1 MKRFLLPIAALAL
14 CQAAHA
20 ATGMES
26 RNGRMRHDA
35 ATAELTAR
43 TAADND
49 TAQPEDSLRMYRLQE
64 IEVTGTRA
72 TQSTP
77 VAFSLLSHDEIAR
90 HSYGTDIPTVLA
102 LTPSMI
108 ATNETGIG
116 IGGTSMRLRGTDAT
130 RLNVTINGVAMNNPD
145 SHLMYW
151 YDTPDLI
158 SAVGNMQVQRG
169 AGISTNG
176 TGAFGGAVSMTTEAL
191 STEFGGS
198 ASLSYGSYNTNKQAV
213 HISSGLLGGHWALD
227 ARLTHIGSDGYI
239 DRGATDLKSYMF
251 QAGYYNGNTMLK
263 LLSFGGKAKTYLTY
277 TGVTKADMALY
288 GRRYHTEGQY
298 ATSDGPF
305 VLADGTHVNYY
316 DDHTDNY
323 LQINNQ
329 LLLSHRFDAKWT
341 MNATA
346 FYTYGDGFYKQYKD
360 SKKLGEYLNIR
371 GLAGGEKADLIREKR
386 MYNHLG
392 GLHAAANYASQRLA
406 LTFGGSYSYYGCPHW
421 GTLAWVDGLRPEDY
435 AGRWYDNDVEKHD
448 ANLFARANWTVAE
461 GLDLFADL
469 QYRYVGY
476 KAWGVNDNY
485 DKKTGAM
492 QPIDVD
498 ERYRFVNPHAGL
510 NYAFAQRHA
519 LHASFAMAQ
528 KEPTRSDFTDR
539 YMFSRDDSAPRSET
553 LYDFE
558 LGYDYRAPKIDV
570 GVNFYYMKYKDQ
582 LVPTGMVNDGD
593 DALNINVPDS
603 YRCGAE
609 LTAAWRP
616 LRWLTIGANATWSRN
631 KIEHYVDLLADSPT
645 YGEDLGTTT
654 IAYSPDWIAGGFADF
669 HYKGFEAVVR
679 TSYVSKQYFTNNE
692 NDALSLDSYCVTN
705 LELGYTLRTGKTRN
719 VRFGVTVYNLFD
731 QRYESNGYGYSYMD
745 TWSSDTP
752 KRIDEAYY
760 FPQAPLHVLANV
772 TVRF

>member
-1 MKRFLLPIAALAL
+1 
-14 CQAAHA
+14 
-20 ATGMES
+20 
-26 RNGRMRHDA
+26 
-35 ATAELTAR
+35 
-43 TAADND
+43 
-49 TAQPEDSLRMYRLQE
+49 
-64 IEVTGTRA
+64 
-72 TQSTP
+72 STP
-77 VAFSLLSHDEIAR
+77 VAYSQLSREEIAR
-90 HSYGTDIPTVLA
+90 TSYGLDIPSVLA
-102 LTPSMI
+102 LSPSMI

-145 SHLMYW
+145 SHSMYW

-158 SAVGNMQVQRG
+158 SAVGDMQIQRG
-169 AGISTNG
+169 AGVSTNG

-191 STEFGGS
+191 STEFGGE

-227 ARLTHIGSDGYI
+227 ARLTHIGSDGYV

-251 QAGYYNGNTMLK
+251 QAGYYGGNTMVK
-263 LLSFGGKAKTYLTY
+263 LPSFGGKAKTYLTY
-277 TGVTKADMALY
+277 TGVTKADMELY

-298 ATSDGPF
+298 ETSDGPF

-329 LLLSHRFDAKWT
+329 LLLSHRFSDRWSL
-341 MNATA
+341 NATG

-371 GLAGGEKADLIREKR
+371 GLAGGEKADLIREKSMR
-386 MYNHLG
+386 NHLG
-392 GLHAAANYASQRLA
+392 GLHAAAHYSSQRLA

-421 GTLAWVDGLRPEDY
+421 GTLAWVDGLQPQDY

-476 KAWGVNDNY
+476 KAWGVNDNF
-485 DKKTGAM
+485 DKSTGAM

-498 ERYRFVNPHAGL
+498 EQYHFFNPHVGL
-510 NYAFAQRHA
+510 NYSFAARHA
-519 LHASFAMAQ
+519 VYASFAIAQ

-539 YMFSRDDSAPRSET
+539 YMFAADDTKPRSET

-558 LGYDYRAPKIDV
+558 AGYNYRAPKIDL
-570 GVNFYYMKYKDQ
+570 GINFYYMMYKDQ
-582 LVPTGMVNDGD
+582 LVPTGMVNDSS
-593 DALNINVPDS
+593 DALNVNVPDS
-603 YRCGAE
+603 YRFGVE
-609 LTAAWRP
+609 LSAVWRP
-616 LRWLTIGANATWSRN
+616 LHWLTLGANATWSSN
-631 KIEHYVDLLADSPT
+631 KIEHYIDLLADSPT
-645 YGEDLGTTT
+645 YGEDLGTMT
-654 IAYSPDWIAGGFADF
+654 IAYSPDWIVGGFAEF
-669 HYKGFEAVVR
+669 RYKGFAAVVR
-679 TSYVSKQYFTNNE
+679 PSYVSRQFFTNNE
-692 NDALSLDSYCVTN
+692 NEALSLDSYCVTA
-705 LELGYTLRTGKTRN
+705 LDLGYTLRSGRSRS
-719 VRFGVTVYNLFD
+719 VRFGVTVYNLFNSK
-731 QRYESNGYGYSYMD
+731 YESNGYGYSYMD

-772 TVRF
+772 TVKF